1 MVCVR
6 IPIQSTSYDDC
17 KNRFISSHLISSL
30 GPLRNSSDILSRL
43 RPVINININITIK
56 PQLRNTQ
63 HATRFQQ
70 QFRTRHLPLLNDNVD
85 PGNTYRTR
93 TNRPRPNQ
101 LDRSL

>member
-43 RPVINININITIK
+43 RPVININININITIK

-63 HATRFQQ
+63 HATRFSTAVPHASSTVTQ
-70 QFRTRHLPLLNDNVD
+70 
-85 PGNTYRTR
+85 
-93 TNRPRPNQ
+93 
-101 LDRSL
+101 